1 MFRKLDSRQI
11 TATLETL
18 RRRIAERFPSAS
30 LAKVCAELIAI
41 AGESRARTARI
52 VRPDYVL
59 RAITGAVIA
68 GGLVLLAIAA
78 GFIEVK
84 REGTNVYGIL
94 QGIES
99 GFNIILL
106 MGAAVFFLV
115 TLETRLKRRI
125 AMEGLH
131 ELRSIV
137 HVIDMHQLT
146 KDPTTLTEGGRATE
160 SSPRRTMSAYDLGR
174 YLDYCSEMLSLIAK
188 VAALYAQSS
197 KDPVVVEAVSD
208 IGQITTNLSNK
219 IWQKITL
226 VQRMPPEL
234 VTA

>member
-1 MFRKLDSRQI
+1 MFRTLHVEQI
-11 TATLETL
+11 IATLETL
-18 RRRIAERFPSAS
+18 LRRIGERFPAAS
-30 LAKVCAELIAI
+30 LAKVCAELIVV

-52 VRPDYVL
+52 ARPDYAL
-59 RAITGAVIA
+59 RALAAVVVV
-68 GGLVLLAIAA
+68 GGLGLLGLGA
-78 GFIEVK
+78 GFLEVK
-84 REGTNVYGIL
+84 REGTHVYGIL

-115 TLETRLKRRI
+115 TLETRLKRRV
-125 AMEGLH
+125 AMDGLH

-146 KDPTTLTEGGRATE
+146 QDPTTLTGAVRDTE
-160 SSPRRTMSAYDLGR
+160 SSPKRTMSAYDLGR

-197 KDPVVVEAVSD
+197 KDPVVVDAASD
-208 IGQITTNLSNK
+208 IGQITTNLSSK

-226 VQRMPPEL
+226 VQRMGP
-234 VTA
+234 AAD

>member
-1 MFRKLDSRQI
+1 MFRILDSEQI
-11 TATLETL
+11 IATLETL
-18 RRRIAERFPSAS
+18 RRRIVERFPSAS
-30 LAKVCAELIAI
+30 LAKVCAELISI

-52 VRPDYVL
+52 ARPYYGL
-59 RAITGAVIA
+59 RTGTGIVIV
-68 GGLVLLAIAA
+68 GGLALLAMAI
-78 GFIEVK
+78 GLIEVK
-84 REGTNVYGIL
+84 REQTNVYGIL

-106 MGAAVFFLV
+106 MGAAIFFLV
-115 TLETRLKRRI
+115 TLETRLKRRE
-125 AMEGLH
+125 AMDGLH

-146 KDPTTLTEGGRATE
+146 KDPTTLEEAAHATE
-160 SSPRRTMSAYDLGR
+160 SSPQRTMSAYDLGR

-197 KDPVVVEAVSD
+197 KDPVVVEAASD

-226 VQRMPPEL
+226 VQRMPPL
-234 VTA
+234 RGA

>member
-1 MFRKLDSRQI
+1 MFRTLNAEQI
-11 TATLETL
+11 IATLDAL
-18 RRRIAERFPSAS
+18 RQRITERFPDAS
-30 LAKVCAELIAI
+30 LAKVCAELTAV

-52 VRPDYVL
+52 ARPDYGL
-59 RAITGAVIA
+59 RTLTGAVIA
-68 GGLVLLAIAA
+68 GGLALLGIGA
-78 GFIEVK
+78 GLLEVK

-94 QGIES
+94 QGVES
-99 GFNIILL
+99 AFNIILL

-115 TLETRLKRRI
+115 TLETRLKRRV
-125 AMEGLH
+125 AMDGLH

-146 KDPTTLTEGGRATE
+146 KDPTMLTEGARTTA
-160 SSPRRTMSAYDLGR
+160 SSPKRTMSAHELGR

-197 KDPVVVEAVSD
+197 KDPIVVDAVSD

-226 VQRMPPEL
+226 VQRLPPEI

>member
-1 MFRKLDSRQI
+1 MFRTLHAEQI
-11 TATLETL
+11 IATLQAL
-18 RRRIAERFPSAS
+18 QRRISERFPEAS
-30 LAKVCAELIAI
+30 LAKVCAELIAV

-52 VRPDYVL
+52 ARPYYGL
-59 RAITGAVIA
+59 RAATGAVVA
-68 GGLVLLAIAA
+68 CGLALLAAAA
-78 GFIEVK
+78 GFLEVK

-115 TLETRLKRRI
+115 TLETRLKRRV
-125 AMEGLH
+125 AMDGLH

-146 KDPTTLTEGGRATE
+146 KDPTTLTEGARATE

-197 KDPVVVEAVSD
+197 KDSVVVDAVSD
-208 IGQITTNLSNK
+208 IGQITTNLSSK

-226 VQRMPPEL
+226 VQRIGP
-234 VTA
+234 TAN

>member
-1 MFRKLDSRQI
+1 MFRTLDSARI
-11 TATLETL
+11 IATLETL
-18 RRRIAERFPSAS
+18 RRRIAERFPGAS

-41 AGESRARTARI
+41 AGESRARTTRI
-52 VRPDYVL
+52 ARPDYGL
-59 RAITGAVIA
+59 RAGIGAVIV

-84 REGTNVYGIL
+84 KEGTNVYGIL

-99 GFNIILL
+99 GFNIIVL
-106 MGAAVFFLV
+106 MGASIFFLA

-146 KDPTTLTEGGRATE
+146 KDPTTLSEAGRATE
-160 SSPRRTMSAYDLGR
+160 SSPKRTMSAFDLGR

-197 KDPVVVEAVSD
+197 KDPVVVDAASD

-226 VQRMPPEL
+226 VQRLPPEI